1 MNMKSKNVKWQDR
14 EYIKSKTQ
22 YWYYEIDITSNNKK
36 VFYLKINEI
45 EYIIPK
51 SIFKHTIWVG
61 NQHEWI
67 SDYIFDLSKIGIFNN
82 VKVVQPTPESLIVS
96 TLTKITEYIQINTKN
111 DSIIENFL
119 NSIKQSVDELMET
132 N

>member
-1 MNMKSKNVKWQDR
+1 MNIESRNSPWKKR

-36 VFYLKINEI
+36 YFFLKIEWV
-45 EYIIPK
+45 EYIIPRA
-51 SIFKHTIWVG
+51 IFKHTIWIW

-67 SDYIFDLSKIGIFNN
+67 SDYVFDLTNIWINNN
-82 VKVVQPTPESLIVS
+82 VKIVQPTPESLIVN
-96 TLTKITEYIQINTKN
+96 TLTHITEFIQINNKDNTKVT
-111 DSIIENFL
+111 ILL
-119 NSIKQSVDELMET
+119 NSIKHSVESLMET